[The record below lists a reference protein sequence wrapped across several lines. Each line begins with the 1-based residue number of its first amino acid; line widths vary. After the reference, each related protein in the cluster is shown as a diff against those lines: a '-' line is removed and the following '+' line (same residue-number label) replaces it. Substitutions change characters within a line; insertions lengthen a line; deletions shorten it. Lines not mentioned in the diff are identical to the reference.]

1 MLKVREAELVS
12 QLDQLVQPKLKNL
25 AAQRDEIETI
35 QAQLGSC
42 LSFVTES
49 LRTGSQGEIMKM
61 KKRVVRQINEMTAVF
76 NADALTPC
84 EEANVGFATSPNFA
98 NECQNLGDVCFKAS
112 TEKSYATG
120 NGIEVTMVNEK
131 VTVFVYALDPNGKP
145 CPHPV
150 DEMTCELVSEMN
162 AKSIEGDIRQVND
175 NQYEISYQ
183 ATTAGRHQLHIKF
196 DGKHI
201 KASPFAVMVKG
212 QSKNWK
218 LQSRPSLD

>member
-1 MLKVREAELVS
+1 
-12 QLDQLVQPKLKNL
+12 
-25 AAQRDEIETI
+25 
-35 QAQLGSC
+35 
-42 LSFVTES
+42 
-49 LRTGSQGEIMKM
+49 
-61 KKRVVRQINEMTAVF
+61 
-76 NADALTPC
+76 
-84 EEANVGFATSPNFA
+84 
-98 NECQNLGDVCFKAS
+98 
-112 TEKSYATG
+112 
-120 NGIEVTMVNEK
+120 
-131 VTVFVYALDPNGKP
+131 
-145 CPHPV
+145 
-150 DEMTCELVSEMN
+150 MTCELVSEMN